1 MNETAKKVLGKLERQ
16 CARREYCRSD
26 IYTKALRDL
35 EGDSAAAGEVTD
47 SLITDGYVSDLR
59 YASAFARE
67 KSGLTGWGP
76 VKIKYALAAKHIDR
90 GVIEAAMEEIDSDK
104 AASRLDKLLTA
115 KWKTLEGDPQAK
127 LKLIKFAL
135 GRGYEY
141 ADIQDAIEDICN
153 G

>member
-1 MNETAKKVLGKLERQ
+1 MDEASKKILERLERQ
-16 CARREYCRSD
+16 CAKREYCRSD
-26 IYTKALRDL
+26 IYSKALKAL
-35 EGDSAAAGEVTD
+35 EGDSVKAAEVTD
-47 SLITDGYVSDLR
+47 RLVADGYISDLR

-67 KSGLTGWGP
+67 KAGLTGWGP
-76 VKIKYALAAKHIDR
+76 VKIKFALSAKHIDR
-90 GVIEAAMEEIDSDK
+90 GTIDAALGEIDSDK
-104 AASRLDKLLTA
+104 AASKLDKLLAA

-141 ADIQDAIEDICN
+141 AEVQKAIEDICN